1 MFGFFKASCEDKD
14 LYGYLIQAIGAVHN
28 NGEQLSDGRFP
39 HEQIVYIVD
48 LMLADKSK
56 KIDERQRRLV
66 KFASEL
72 ADQYSSLKDQNSIK
86 KYVERFGVM
95 MKQGWDF
102 RDPSVEEFRKE
113 ISRFGCSFEF

>member
-28 NGEQLSDGRFP
+28 NGEQLSEGRFP

-66 KFASEL
+66 KFAAEL
-72 ADQYSSLKDQNSIK
+72 ADQYSSLNSQNDIK
-86 KYVERFGVM
+86 RYVEHFGVM
-95 MKQGWDF
+95 MKRGWDF
-102 RDPSVEEFRKE
+102 RDPSVELFKNR
-113 ISRFGCSFEF
+113 ISNFGCTFQF